1 MNMFGFIQFN
11 KEVIAAGVAA
21 KTGKTVKLGRLNW
34 QADSFHIYG
43 KDLHVAKERL
53 FDRISDM
60 KFEERTMNFNDDFIR
75 EMYDQA
81 EEQIIRKIRNYDES
95 H

>member
-1 MNMFGFIQFN
+1 M
-11 KEVIAAGVAA
+11 IAAGVAE
-21 KTGKTVKLGRLNW
+21 KTGRTVKLGRMNW

-43 KDLHVAKERL
+43 KDLKIAKERL
-53 FDRISDM
+53 IDRLNDM
-60 KFEERTMNFNDDFIR
+60 QFEERTMCFNDDFIR

-81 EEQIIRKIRNYDES
+81 EEQIIQKIRNYDQS